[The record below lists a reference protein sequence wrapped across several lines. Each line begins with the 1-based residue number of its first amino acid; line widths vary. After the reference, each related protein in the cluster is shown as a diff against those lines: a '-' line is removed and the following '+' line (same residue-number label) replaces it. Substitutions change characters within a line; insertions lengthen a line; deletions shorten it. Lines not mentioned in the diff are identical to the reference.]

1 MFPSGW
7 PGKGL
12 LVLRLVIGILLLYD
26 GVAGLKEAHYHE
38 TVALVLVA
46 TVAGVFL
53 LAGLWTPVAGALVAA
68 AELLSLVSGAGDFQ
82 RAILLATVGIS
93 LALLG
98 PGVWSID
105 ALLFG
110 RRRLDVYKR
119 QSS

>member
-12 LVLRLVIGILLLYD
+12 LVLRLAIGILLLYD
-26 GVAGLKEAHYHE
+26 GVVGLKEAHDHE
-38 TVALVLVA
+38 TIALVVIA
-46 TVAGVFL
+46 AVAGVFL
-53 LAGLWTPVAGALVAA
+53 LAGLWTPVAGALVAVV
-68 AELLSLVSGAGDFQ
+68 ELVSLVSRAVDPQ
-82 RAILLATVGIS
+82 NAILLATVGIT

-110 RRRLDVYKR
+110 RRRLDVSKR
-119 QSS
+119 

>member
-12 LVLRLVIGILLLYD
+12 LVLRLAVGVLLLYD
-26 GVAGLKEAHYHE
+26 GVAGLKEAHDHKII
-38 TVALVLVA
+38 ALVLSA
-46 TVAGVFL
+46 AVAGIFL
-53 LAGLWTPVAGALVAA
+53 LAGLWTPVAGAIVAV
-68 AELLSLVSGAGDFQ
+68 AELLTLVSGAVDPQ
-82 RAILLATVGIS
+82 NAILLATVGIS

-110 RRRLDVYKR
+110 RRRLDVSKR
-119 QSS
+119 